1 MVGKLH
7 AAVDARDDPNLLIVA
22 RTDACAT
29 DGFDAAIERGQR
41 YAEAG
46 ADVLFIEAVET
57 IEDIQRLPALLDKP
71 QLINVVIGGKTPTL
85 PQARLA
91 ELGFSIVLYANAA
104 LQSAVHGM
112 QRALTVLRTDGAL
125 GEDPGLVAPFIE
137 RQRLVDKPLYD
148 RLDEKY
154 AD

>member
-1 MVGKLH
+1 
-7 AAVDARDDPNLLIVA
+7 
-22 RTDACAT
+22 
-29 DGFDAAIERGQR
+29 
-41 YAEAG
+41 
-46 ADVLFIEAVET
+46 
-57 IEDIQRLPALLDKP
+57 
-71 QLINVVIGGKTPTL
+71 VIGGKTPTL